1 MQAAR
6 EEEAANRRSMAG
18 QDAFEELK
26 RMAAATI
33 AATPLGLRGAAAPA
47 DAGAKV
53 AAEASTSGT
62 GETLFVLLLMAK
74 VRNAMLRLLSQ
85 CAAFSLDL
93 ARVDMMGLRALQACA
108 APQWT
113 CLHACD

>member
-53 AAEASTSGT
+53 GAEASASGA
-62 GETLFVLLLMAK
+62 GENSVCADADGQGSEVCCGGCCLSVSYPTL
-74 VRNAMLRLLSQ
+74 
-85 CAAFSLDL
+85 
-93 ARVDMMGLRALQACA
+93 
-108 APQWT
+108 P
-113 CLHACD
+113 

>member
-47 DAGAKV
+47 GAGAKV
-53 AAEASTSGT
+53 EAEASTSGT
-62 GETLFVLLLMAK
+62 GKNPICADADGQGQK
-74 VRNAMLRLLSQ
+74 
-85 CAAFSLDL
+85 CAAEAAVSVCGYPL
-93 ARVDMMGLRALQACA
+93 AFG
-108 APQWT
+108 
-113 CLHACD
+113 